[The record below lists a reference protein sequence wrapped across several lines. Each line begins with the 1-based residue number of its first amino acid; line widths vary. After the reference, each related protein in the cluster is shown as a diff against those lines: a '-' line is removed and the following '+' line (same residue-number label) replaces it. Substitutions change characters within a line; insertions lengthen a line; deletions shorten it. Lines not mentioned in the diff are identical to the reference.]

1 MGRGKLITVIGAT
14 GVGKSAYALQL
25 AKELNT
31 EIVSADSRQIYR
43 GMVIGTDA
51 PSQEDRATV
60 PHHFV
65 QCREITE
72 PYSAYQ
78 YAEEALAL
86 LDTLLTK
93 YPVVVAVGGSMMYL
107 QALLYEMDEV
117 PLPSS
122 TLREAL
128 WERFHEE
135 GVVPLREELQKVD
148 PDYLARIDPNNHK
161 RIIRALEVYHTTG
174 RPFSSFHTT
183 PAPRQLPFEVELR
196 MVTRPREELYE
207 RINRRVEQM
216 VAKGLVKE
224 VRSLLPYREYNAL
237 NTIGYKEIFQYLDGD
252 ISLEEATRLIAK
264 HSRTYARQQIAFFSK
279 WQGTEVPLSDK
290 SVGVPFSDKSDKS
303 DESDESDAPPR

>member
-1 MGRGKLITVIGAT
+1 MSRDKLITVIGAT

-51 PSQEDRATV
+51 PSLEDRASV

-65 QCREITE
+65 QCREISE

-78 YAEEALAL
+78 YAEDALAL
-86 LDTLLTK
+86 LDKLFTK

-107 QALLYEMDEV
+107 QALLYEMDEI
-117 PLPSS
+117 PLPSP

-128 WERFHEE
+128 WQRYNQE
-135 GVVPLREELQKVD
+135 GVMSLREELQAVD
-148 PDYLARIDPNNHK
+148 PDYLTRIDPNNHK

-174 RPFSSFHTT
+174 RSFSSFHTT
-183 PAPRQLPFEVELR
+183 PSPRELPFEVELQ
-196 MVTRPREELYE
+196 MITRPREELYQ

-216 VAKGLVKE
+216 VAKGLVEE
-224 VRSLLPYREYNAL
+224 VRALMPYREYNAL
-237 NTIGYKEIFQYLDGD
+237 NTIGYKEIFQYLDGA

-264 HSRTYARQQIAFFSK
+264 HSRTYARQQITFFSK
-279 WQGTEVPLSDK
+279 WHGKQVPL
-290 SVGVPFSDKSDKS
+290 
-303 DESDESDAPPR
+303 